1 MICQYCGG
9 EIKEKTNSCIYCGA
23 PCEYYEYEDIC
34 EEDDEKIC
42 ETAGKEYVPFYKK
55 NTISPLI
62 FSEEE
67 DLAVKDEDRDKD
79 KSRFVYILLAIFLG
93 CFGLHNFYANYK
105 KRGITQLLLTV
116 FLGWTGFILGILA
129 VWIFIEI
136 IITNKD
142 GNGKPFSI

>member
-1 MICQYCGG
+1 MILS
-9 EIKEKTNSCIYCGA
+9 K
-23 PCEYYEYEDIC
+23 
-34 EEDDEKIC
+34 EEDFAD
-42 ETAGKEYVPFYKK
+42 
-55 NTISPLI
+55 
-62 FSEEE
+62 
-67 DLAVKDEDRDKD
+67 KDEDES
-79 KSRFVYILLAIFLG
+79 KSRLVYILLAIFLG
-93 CFGLHNFYANYK
+93 CLGLHNFYANYK